1 MKVIVA
7 LLNAFT
13 NTQYLL
19 NLINDRKVDE
29 GKARNT
35 SEEKQTFAERETE
48 MLLSKLDIAPTS
60 KEHGS
65 KPKDVSTKVTVE
77 SDPDKNQPNLK
88 YNPSLEAMQGELGTT
103 RRTGE
108 LYSNEYG
115 PDLSGK
121 SFPRKDMLMDP
132 GVNVGDKGLTS
143 DKEVLDP
150 TYKSFQQIPP
160 IESQIYQVQ
169 HGEVKKN
176 HRYDEVGSDSDGESS
191 SERQSEQFVSDQPS
205 QLPTGIKNDSGG
217 SDFKDKKK
225 DEKDDDGAYGGIQ
238 ADVSG
243 NYLVSDS
250 KNNQK
255 DEENDNA
262 LGNQNDIG
270 GMRMD
275 ETDAGRRHSLEREIA
290 QNLRQ
295 QQATFTPARPTG
307 GATSSPLVVANAG
320 KEDPDKMLNSSLDII
335 KKEVNKIETQIKQK
349 KGNDDTDATPLPDPN
364 VVVEL
369 NSRPLASR
377 KHDTTVRIIEERNE
391 RVKKIFD
398 CDDEPKGRLKNLNEQ
413 NVKDLLE
420 LSDKKPGLKG
430 GFGEIYVS
438 REKVPGIDMQLV
450 LKKVAIESDGPDRND
465 KDLKVQKLRSLTS
478 VCFINYVFTREKLC
492 ARAMHY
498 GIVPLFGIQ
507 ENSNNFYF
515 LSPFMVNGNLNH
527 AIEEDNKWIASGKPP
542 KLDAFQR
549 LRNMF
554 QIASAIDF
562 LHTAIPEIRGM
573 IFHRDV
579 KSLNI
584 VLDEFLNA
592 RIIDFGLARE
602 MKFGVDNTKTTRYYA
617 TLAMEN

>member
-121 SFPRKDMLMDP
+121 SFHIKDMLMDP

-143 DKEVLDP
+143 DKGVLGP

-160 IESQIYQVQ
+160 MESQIYQVQ
-169 HGEVKKN
+169 HGDVKKN

-191 SERQSEQFVSDQPS
+191 SERQSEQFVSGQPS

-295 QQATFTPARPTG
+295 QQAIFTPARPTG

-320 KEDPDKMLNSSLDII
+320 KEDPDKVLSSFATI
-335 KKEVNKIETQIKQK
+335 KYEIDQIETQFKRN
-349 KGNDDTDATPLPDPN
+349 KGNDDTDATPLQDPN
-364 VVVEL
+364 VVVGL

-377 KHDTTVRIIEERNE
+377 THDATVRIIEERNE

-430 GFGEIYVS
+430 GFGEIYVC
-438 REKVPGIDMQLV
+438 K
-450 LKKVAIESDGPDRND
+450 
-465 KDLKVQKLRSLTS
+465 
-478 VCFINYVFTREKLC
+478 Y
-492 ARAMHY
+492 
-498 GIVPLFGIQ
+498 
-507 ENSNNFYF
+507 FY
-515 LSPFMVNGNLNH
+515 S
-527 AIEEDNKWIASGKPP
+527 KYC
-542 KLDAFQR
+542 
-549 LRNMF
+549 
-554 QIASAIDF
+554 
-562 LHTAIPEIRGM
+562 
-573 IFHRDV
+573 HRYFV
-579 KSLNI
+579 
-584 VLDEFLNA
+584 
-592 RIIDFGLARE
+592 
-602 MKFGVDNTKTTRYYA
+602 
-617 TLAMEN
+617 